1 MKKVFEFIKELRK
14 KPYGKA
20 VLFFGFYLIFFIV
33 ILLVLN
39 LNGIKDDEETEKITG
54 LNIQYIKRYNYAFKY
69 KVVLDDSTYNYEGNK
84 DNSTFNYTYNGK
96 EYYYQNSKSYNK
108 GETTE
113 IDNPIKFYKLFDES
127 ITSELLKVAY
137 IESKTMYNTGDVG
150 YGLLL
155 SSNTLNKVLDDKDTD
170 VDEIPNKIK
179 VTLGTN
185 NFVKEINYNLDS
197 YCKSNNTCKK
207 LDITISYDEFSP
219 RS

>member
-1 MKKVFEFIKELRK
+1 MKKVIEFIKELRK

-20 VLFFGFYLIFFIV
+20 VIFFGFYLIFFIV

-39 LNGIKDDEETEKITG
+39 LNGTKDKEETEKITG
-54 LNIQYIKRYNYAFKY
+54 INIQYIKRYNYAFKY
-69 KVVLDDSTYNYEGNK
+69 KVVLDDNTYSYEGNK
-84 DNSTFNYTYNGK
+84 DNSTFNYTYNGR
-96 EYYYQNSKSYNK
+96 EYYNENNKSYIK
-108 GETTE
+108 KDATE
-113 IDNPIKFYKLFDES
+113 IDNPIKFNKLFDES
-127 ITSELLKVAY
+127 ITIELLKGAY

-155 SSNTLNKVLDDKDTD
+155 SSNTLNKVLDGKDTD

-179 VTLGTN
+179 VILGTN

-207 LDITISYDEFSP
+207 IDITINYDEFSQ